1 MNFNTL
7 SGEDLLTLPRYM
19 PVDHHYTR
27 VTIPA
32 VPEVAH
38 VPASPGQPQIEAQAE
53 IQADDANGIQY
64 SPAVLFQ
71 PYIPPTAEIPFQPA
85 RAERHDLRRIK
96 KDYIVKDGDFYI
108 AYKAFCRECRKVS
121 HTTAK
126 CTQRPAR
133 QAAPPVPPPP
143 MWGMPPIP
151 MPPMPPPPGWGVP
164 PAPPWFTPGPGFPP
178 LNPNLST
185 GAGSKRPRE
194 DGGA

>member
-1 MNFNTL
+1 
-7 SGEDLLTLPRYM
+7 M

-38 VPASPGQPQIEAQAE
+38 VPASPGQPQIEAQVEVPAN
-53 IQADDANGIQY
+53 DALGIEY
-64 SPAVLFQ
+64 SPAVAYQ

-85 RAERHDLRRIK
+85 RAERLDLQRIK
-96 KDYIVKDGDFYI
+96 KDYMVKDGDFYI

-133 QAAPPVPPPP
+133 QA
-143 MWGMPPIP
+143 
-151 MPPMPPPPGWGVP
+151 MPPMPPPPPQPAWGMQP
-164 PAPPWFTPGPGFPP
+164 GPSWYAPGPGFPF
-178 LNPNLST
+178 LNPNPPAPPS
-185 GAGSKRPRE
+185 AGHKRPR
-194 DGGA
+194 DDAA